1 MMRALGRARREHGS
15 VAVEFALIAPMVL
28 MLLFGTVTTGLVY
41 SHHLS
46 INNAAREASRFG
58 AAVDYSAATWATD
71 VRQRVLD
78 TYADSTSAL
87 PAANVCV
94 RLATSA
100 GTSLAAV
107 IGTDCGAEPN
117 VPSGMAT
124 GSCVVKVWIRKP
136 ESISLVVAPTIS
148 FTISA
153 ESVAYYGRTS
163 GSCTA
168 D

>member
-1 MMRALGRARREHGS
+1 MMRPFGRARGEDGT
-15 VAVEFALIAPMVL
+15 VAVEFALVVPALL

-46 INNAAREASRFG
+46 INNATREASRFG
-58 AAVDYSAATWATD
+58 AAVDYSAPTWATD

-78 TYADSTSAL
+78 TYADATSELL
-87 PAANVCV
+87 PANVCV
-94 RLATSA
+94 RLVSST

-107 IGTDCGAEPN
+107 IGASCGTEPS
-117 VPSGMAT
+117 VPSSMAT
-124 GSCVVKVWIRKP
+124 GSCVVKVWIEKP
-136 ESISLVVAPTIS
+136 ESISLVVAPPYNFS
-148 FTISA
+148 ISA
-153 ESVAYYGRTS
+153 QSVAYYGRTS